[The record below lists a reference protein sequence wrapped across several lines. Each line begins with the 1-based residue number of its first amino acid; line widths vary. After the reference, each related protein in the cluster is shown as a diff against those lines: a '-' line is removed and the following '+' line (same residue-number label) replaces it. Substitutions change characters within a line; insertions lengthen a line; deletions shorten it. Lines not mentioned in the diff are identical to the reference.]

1 MSAGD
6 PLPDGSHGPHV
17 LVDDL
22 DALDIRTDDRHHLD
36 RVLRV
41 RAGDPITVGDGHGGW
56 QPFYWGPMPTP
67 AGERCQVAAPAPR
80 VGVAFALIKGGRP
93 ELVVQKLTELGV
105 DDIRP
110 FVAARSVVRWDTDKA
125 ARNAERLSRVA
136 REAVMQ
142 CRRAWVPTVH
152 AVTEFAEVA
161 ELRGAAMADMGGAP
175 FNGQTT
181 LLIGPE
187 GGWGEDEQRA
197 SIPRIALSDAVLR
210 AETAAICAGVVLAA
224 GRLPGTWQTRQFGL

>member
-1 MSAGD
+1 MSTGD

-22 DALDIRTDDRHHLD
+22 DVLDICVDDRHHLD

-41 RAGDPITVGDGHGGW
+41 RDGDPITIGDGRGGW
-56 QPFYWGPMPTP
+56 QPFHWGSMPTP
-67 AGERCQVAAPAPR
+67 VGERCQVDAPAPR

-110 FVAARSVVRWDTDKA
+110 FVAARSVVRWDADKA
-125 ARNAERLSRVA
+125 TRNAERLSRVA

-142 CRRAWVPTVH
+142 CRRAWIPTVH
-152 AVTEFAEVA
+152 DVTDFAGVA
-161 ELRGAAMADMGGAP
+161 ELHGAAMAERGGAP
-175 FNGQTT
+175 IDGETT

-187 GGWGEDEQRA
+187 GGWDNDERA
-197 SIPRIALSDAVLR
+197 AAIPRIALSDAVLR
-210 AETAAICAGVVLAA
+210 AETAAICAGVVLVAS
-224 GRLPGTWQTRQFGL
+224 RSH

>member
-22 DALDIRTDDRHHLD
+22 DALDVCADDRHHLE

-41 RAGDPITVGDGHGGW
+41 RAGDPVTIGDGRGGW
-56 QPFYWGPMPTP
+56 QPFHWGPMPTP
-67 AGERCQVAAPAPR
+67 VGERCQVAAPVPR

-152 AVTEFAEVA
+152 DITDFAEVA
-161 ELRGAAMADMGGAP
+161 ELHGAAMADMGGAP
-175 FNGQTT
+175 VNGQTT

-187 GGWGEDEQRA
+187 GGWDDNERNA
-197 SIPRIALSDAVLR
+197 SIPRIRLSDAVLR
-210 AETAAICAGVVLAA
+210 AETAAICAGVVLAV
-224 GRLPGTWQTRQFGL
+224 GRMH

>member
-1 MSAGD
+1 MTGGD

-22 DALDIRTDDRHHLD
+22 DAVDVSADDRHHLD

-41 RAGDPITVGDGHGGW
+41 RVGDPITIGDGCGGW
-56 QPFYWGPMPTP
+56 QAFRWGVIPEPV
-67 AGERCQVAAPAPR
+67 GERCQVNPPTPR

-93 ELVVQKLTELGV
+93 ELVVQKLAELGV

-110 FVAARSVVRWDTDKA
+110 FVAARSVVRWDADKA
-125 ARNAERLSRVA
+125 TRNAERLTRVA

-142 CRRAWVPTVH
+142 CRRAWIPTVH
-152 AVTEFAEVA
+152 SVTDFASVSG
-161 ELRGAAMADMGGAP
+161 LPGAAMADMGTDGSDDA
-175 FNGQTT
+175 TT

-187 GGWGEDEQRA
+187 GGWDDVERGA
-197 SIPRIALSDAVLR
+197 PIPRVSLSDAVLR
-210 AETAAICAGVVLAA
+210 AETAAIAAGVVLAA
-224 GRLPGTWQTRQFGL
+224 KRRS